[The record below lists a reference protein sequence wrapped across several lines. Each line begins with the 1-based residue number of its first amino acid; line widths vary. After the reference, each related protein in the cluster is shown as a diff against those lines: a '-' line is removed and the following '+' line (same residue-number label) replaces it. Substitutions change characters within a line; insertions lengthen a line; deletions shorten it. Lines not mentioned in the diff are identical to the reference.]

1 MKKYQHLILWS
12 VIILLGIWI
21 YFYSGLNE
29 DFLTIVFINV
39 IAFVSRDFIID
50 ISSSLIKNLL
60 ARYIF
65 IIIINIIWLVFVFWL
80 IFYLSPIFFVAILS
94 FLIVAISLTFQN
106 LINNIASGLMLLSSE
121 GFEAGDLIET
131 NAVQGRISEITLNH
145 VKLVQ
150 FDGSVTYIPN
160 KNVFNAPVT
169 RYTHKEPKRSM
180 IKEKEGKK
188 LKRIDLTGYI
198 KKFSKVLTG
207 DQKLTRYIKVVEL
220 LGTVN
225 LAKLDEQLKP
235 TFEKYE
241 TIFGLKPFFYPNY
254 TTADRLSITIQVLTN
269 KPEYILRYLDPFL
282 KEVLF
287 SIYQNEVNLGWDD
300 YNNSRDGG
308 NL

>member
-12 VIILLGIWI
+12 ILILLGIWI

-145 VKLVQ
+145 VKIIQ

-169 RYTHKEPKRSM
+169 RYTHKEPKKSM

-198 KKFSKVLTG
+198 KKFSNVLTG
-207 DQKLTRYIKVVEL
+207 DQKLTRYIKVLEL

-241 TIFGLKPFFYPNY
+241 SIFGIKPFFYPNN
-254 TTADRLSITIQVLTN
+254 TTADRLSITIQVLTK
-269 KPEYILRYLDPFL
+269 KPEYVLRYLDPFL

-300 YNNSRDGG
+300 YNNSREGG
-308 NL
+308 N